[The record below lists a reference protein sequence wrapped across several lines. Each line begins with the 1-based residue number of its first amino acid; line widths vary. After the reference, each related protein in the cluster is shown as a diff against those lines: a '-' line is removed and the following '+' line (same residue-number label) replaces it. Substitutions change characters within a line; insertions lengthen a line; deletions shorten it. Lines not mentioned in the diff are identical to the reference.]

1 MEILQRFED
10 RGYPEEYLVA
20 RIKGRRARLIQDW
33 DGLVFS
39 PDPVEYLRPTE
50 HGESIMEHSGEGAWM
65 FLAKELKWLHTQMN
79 NRLKDI
85 FDPFFMYIEVETLIM
100 CFRYK
105 YSEKEGPKLEE
116 ILRYSLLSNKI
127 KESILMSEDLPELL
141 EEFAKKALLPWGGM
155 GSLKGLFLEDGLQG
169 LEQGLNTAF
178 LETVKNM
185 VLHPELMGFFL
196 YTIDS
201 RNMNAV
207 YKCLRWGIK
216 TEPYLIREGM
226 VGLSKLRKLFYD
238 NSMPEFERL
247 VFNVTGLSVKE
258 ATPAGIDNIL
268 QKGLAKRLKTAGRM
282 GSEIG
287 LILNYL
293 WECYMEAH
301 DLSTVLYGKG
311 MNRDLLR
318 EELIH

>member
-1 MEILQRFED
+1 MELLQRSED

-20 RIKGRRARLIQDW
+20 RIRGRGSRLIQDW

-39 PDPVEYLRPTE
+39 PDQVEYLRPTD
-50 HGESIMEHSGEGAWM
+50 HWESIVEHSGEGAWM
-65 FLAKELKWLHTQMN
+65 FLARELKWLHTQMN

-85 FDPFFMYIEVETLIM
+85 FDPFFMYIEIETLII
-100 CFRYK
+100 CFRYI
-105 YSEKEGPKLEE
+105 YSKKEVTELEE

-127 KESILMSEDLPELL
+127 KEIILISEELPGLL
-141 EEFAKKALLPWGGM
+141 EELEKRALLSSGGV
-155 GSLKGLFLEDGLQG
+155 GSLKDLFLEDGLQG

-178 LETVKNM
+178 LEMIVSRR
-185 VLHPELMGFFL
+185 LHPELWDFFL

-201 RNMNAV
+201 RNMKAV

-216 TEPYLIREGM
+216 NEPYLIREGK
-226 VGLSKLRKLFYD
+226 VGLSRLRKLFYD
-238 NSMPEFERL
+238 KSMPEFEKL
-247 VFNVTGLSVKE
+247 VSNVAGLSVKE
-258 ATPAGIDNIL
+258 ATPAGIDNTL
-268 QKGLAKRLKTAGRM
+268 QKGLAKRLKTAGRK
-282 GSEIG
+282 GSNIG

-301 DLSTVLYGKG
+301 DLSTVLYGTG
-311 MNRDLLR
+311 INRDLLR

>member
-1 MEILQRFED
+1 MELLQRFED

-20 RIKGRRARLIQDW
+20 RIRGRGSRFIQDW

-39 PDPVEYLRPTE
+39 PDPVEYLRPTDY
-50 HGESIMEHSGEGAWM
+50 GELIEEHSGEGAWM
-65 FLAKELKWLHTQMN
+65 FLARELKWLHTQMN

-105 YSEKEGPKLEE
+105 YSEKEGPELEE

-127 KESILMSEDLPELL
+127 KEIILMSQDMPELL
-141 EEFAKKALLPWGGM
+141 EELDKRAFLPSGGL
-155 GSLKGLFLEDGLQG
+155 GSLKDLFFEDGLQG
-169 LEQGLNTAF
+169 LEQGLNTSF
-178 LETVKNM
+178 LETIENQS
-185 VLHPELMGFFL
+185 LHPELRDFFL
-196 YTIDS
+196 YTIDH

-226 VGLSKLRKLFYD
+226 VGLSRLRKVFYD
-238 NSMPEFERL
+238 NSMPEFERI
-247 VFNVTGLSVKE
+247 VFNVAGLSVKE
-258 ATPAGIDNIL
+258 ATPAGIDNTL

-282 GSEIG
+282 GSDIG

-301 DLSTVLYGKG
+301 DLSTVLYGREI
-311 MNRDLLR
+311 NRDLLR